1 MKRFLR
7 ALSVGIAATALGLL
21 PGPATAAKYELKL
34 ATVVTAP
41 HPWIS
46 GAEFMASE
54 MAKRTKGDVTIKVYD
69 GGSLGNDKAAIDQ
82 MRLGTIDLVIGGT
95 TNATTFVKDFQVFSL
110 DYLFKDM
117 ATFRKVTAPDSPVVK
132 KIQANLAAKNIGFQL
147 LALCGGGTRNMSN
160 ALRPVR
166 TPADLD
172 GMKMRVPGS
181 KMAAKMWGALGT
193 IPTSLPWT
201 EIYSAVQT
209 GVVNGFESTISGYMS
224 SKLYEV
230 APYHAKTEH
239 QIMVSHLSMSSASLD
254 KLPEAY
260 RKAMIEVGAAAGKM
274 ITNKGEEFD
283 AKFIKDL
290 EAKGAKVNEVDKQAF
305 IDKVLPL
312 HDEFA
317 KDVGATELLKMI
329 RAIK

>member
-1 MKRFLR
+1 MKRFVSVLT
-7 ALSVGIAATALGLL
+7 VGIAAAALGLL
-21 PGPATAAKYELKL
+21 PGPAAAAKYELKL
-34 ATVVTAP
+34 STVVTAP

-46 GAEFMASE
+46 GAEFMAAE
-54 MAKRTKGDVTIKVYD
+54 LAKRTNGDVTIKVYD
-69 GGSLGNDKAAIDQ
+69 GGSLGDDKAAIDQ
-82 MRLGTIDLVIGGT
+82 MRLGTIDLLVGGT

-117 ATFRKVTAPDSPVVK
+117 AAFRKVTDPNSPVVK
-132 KIQANLAAKNIGFQL
+132 KIQSNVTAKNIGFQL

-160 ALRPVR
+160 GLRPVR

-193 IPTSLPWT
+193 VPTSLPWT
-201 EIYSAVQT
+201 EIYSAIQT

-224 SKLYEV
+224 AKLYEV

-239 QIMVSHLSMSSASLD
+239 QIMVSHLSVSTATLN

-260 RKAMIEVGAAAGKM
+260 RKAVIEVGALTGKM
-274 ITNKGEEFD
+274 ITDKGEEFD
-283 AKFIKDL
+283 AKFIKDI

-305 IDKVLPL
+305 VDKVLPL
-312 HDEFA
+312 HEEFA
-317 KDVGATELLKMI
+317 KDVGATELLQMI
-329 RAIK
+329 RAVK